1 MSTQKSLQTNTI
13 SASGLTVGYGKA
25 DPIIS
30 DLSLNIPGGKVTT
43 IIGPNGC
50 GKSTLLR
57 SLSRLLPSRTGDVLL
72 DETDIGTMKRK
83 DLAKIISV
91 LPQSPLSPPGLIV
104 SDLVAR
110 GRHPH
115 QSWIRQWSSTDEEEV
130 MAALEMTSVANLADR
145 PVDSLSGGQRQR
157 VWISMVL
164 AQQTEVLFLDEPT
177 TGLDPR
183 SRNQVWDIVRLLVS
197 EGATV
202 LLTTQYLEEADQLAD
217 RIAVIDQGK
226 LIAEG
231 TAPQLKTSVGAG
243 SVHLRLADAGQRE
256 AAAGVIDRIV
266 GDEITRP
273 TDPYA
278 LSARIPQGM
287 EDRAARLLPQMN
299 EAGISVPE
307 FSLGQPS
314 LDEVFLALTGTMAGS
329 DGKRPVEQ
337 QTEEV
342 ADDDAEHR

>member
-177 TGLDPR
+177 TYLDLSHSIEVLDLVR
-183 SRNQVWDIVRLLVS
+183 ELRRRLDRTVVMVLHDLNLAVRYSDHLVVMRNGAVEAAGSPGEIITS
-197 EGATV
+197 E
-202 LLTTQYLEEADQLAD
+202 LLAD
-217 RIAVIDQGK
+217 VFNLDAVVIEDPVVGGP
-226 LIAEG
+226 LIVPS
-231 TAPQLKTSVGAG
+231 APPETGDHLTS
-243 SVHLRLADAGQRE
+243 
-256 AAAGVIDRIV
+256 
-266 GDEITRP
+266 P
-273 TDPYA
+273 
-278 LSARIPQGM
+278 
-287 EDRAARLLPQMN
+287 
-299 EAGISVPE
+299 
-307 FSLGQPS
+307 
-314 LDEVFLALTGTMAGS
+314 
-329 DGKRPVEQ
+329 
-337 QTEEV
+337 
-342 ADDDAEHR
+342 

>member
-115 QSWIRQWSSTDEEEV
+115 QSWIRQWSSTD
-130 MAALEMTSVANLADR
+130 
-145 PVDSLSGGQRQR
+145 
-157 VWISMVL
+157 
-164 AQQTEVLFLDEPT
+164 
-177 TGLDPR
+177 
-183 SRNQVWDIVRLLVS
+183 
-197 EGATV
+197 
-202 LLTTQYLEEADQLAD
+202 
-217 RIAVIDQGK
+217 
-226 LIAEG
+226 
-231 TAPQLKTSVGAG
+231 
-243 SVHLRLADAGQRE
+243 
-256 AAAGVIDRIV
+256 
-266 GDEITRP
+266 
-273 TDPYA
+273 
-278 LSARIPQGM
+278 
-287 EDRAARLLPQMN
+287 
-299 EAGISVPE
+299 
-307 FSLGQPS
+307 
-314 LDEVFLALTGTMAGS
+314 
-329 DGKRPVEQ
+329 
-337 QTEEV
+337 
-342 ADDDAEHR
+342 